1 VAGAAAYGSHPDST
15 VTSRHAGAAGELATA
30 RGEYDRRTLAL
41 YLNEDD
47 VNDLLDA
54 GSVNAAVEECELKLA
69 RGAVVVLPR
78 TRLGLENGA
87 LTVMAAVDME
97 AGLCG
102 LKSYV
107 AGYDRSFRPVVL
119 LQHER
124 SGELAAVIEAGRL
137 GQLRTGAASA
147 VAALRLARPDPET
160 LGLIGCGYHASGQ
173 LECIRAAFPSIE
185 RVRAFCRD
193 QEQLRSFCER
203 FGAEPARD
211 HQQTAAADIVV
222 TVTSSPDPVLRGE
235 WLRPGA
241 LVCAVGA
248 NVAGHRE
255 LDNAVLE
262 RASLV
267 CCDLKS
273 QARIESGDL
282 IEPIAGGVLDWL
294 EVHEL
299 HELVAGELPG
309 RQSDQDIVVFKSNGI
324 AAWDLAAAALALE
337 RARSEGRG
345 AELEAGS

>member
-1 VAGAAAYGSHPDST
+1 MTGAPTHASSST
-15 VTSRHAGAAGELATA
+15 SGARNGRTGEDARARHD
-30 RGEYDRRTLAL
+30 RGKYDRATVSL
-41 YLNEDD
+41 YLNEAD

-54 GSVNAAVEECELKLA
+54 ESVNAAVEESERRLA
-69 RGAVVVLPR
+69 RGVVKVLPR
-78 TRLGLENGA
+78 ERLGLEGGA
-87 LTVMAAVDME
+87 LTMMAAVDLE

-107 AGYDRSFRPVVL
+107 AGGDRAFHPVVM
-119 LQHER
+119 LQDER
-124 SGELAAVIEAGRL
+124 SGELVAIVEARRL

-147 VAALRLARPDPET
+147 VAALKLARPEPRT
-160 LGLIGCGYHASGQ
+160 LGVIGCGYHAIGQ
-173 LECIRAAFPSIE
+173 VECIRAAIPSIE
-185 RVRAFCRD
+185 RVAAYCRRED
-193 QEQLRSFCER
+193 RLRTFCER
-203 FGAEPARD
+203 FAAEPARD
-211 HQQTAAADIVV
+211 HRQAAEADIVV

-235 WLRPGA
+235 WLKPGA

-294 EVHEL
+294 EVLEL
-299 HELVAGELPG
+299 HELVTGELSG
-309 RQSDQDIVVFKSNGI
+309 RQSDQDIIVFKSNGI

-337 RARSEGRG
+337 RARIEGRG
-345 AELEAGS
+345 SELLS